1 MWPRAIKKHPVPCLE
16 TFLHIIRRNSTF
28 IYIQTRFTRLLT
40 FTFGTNNLRVLFLSS
55 KMSKPIV
62 VVIGATGGQGGSVVT
77 SFLEDGF
84 YQVRGITRNVNS
96 AKAKALKAR
105 GVELVSA
112 DLDNIESLT
121 IAFKV
126 SLTASNSYSQY
137 NTLRMRLS
145 SMP

>member
-1 MWPRAIKKHPVPCLE
+1 
-16 TFLHIIRRNSTF
+16 
-28 IYIQTRFTRLLT
+28 
-40 FTFGTNNLRVLFLSS
+40 
-55 KMSKPIV
+55 MSKPIV

-84 YQVRGITRNVNS
+84 YQVRGVTRNVNS

-105 GVELVSA
+105 GVEMASA
-112 DLDNIESLT
+112 DLDNIESLI

-126 SLTASNSYSQY
+126 SLIASKNYPQS
-137 NTLRMRLS
+137 NTVRTRPS